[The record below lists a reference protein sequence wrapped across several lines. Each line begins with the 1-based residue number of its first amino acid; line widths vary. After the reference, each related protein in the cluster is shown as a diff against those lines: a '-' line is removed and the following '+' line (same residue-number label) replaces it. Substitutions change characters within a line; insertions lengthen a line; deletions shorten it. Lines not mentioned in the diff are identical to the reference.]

1 MESVRELHPR
11 HMVGEVAWQA
21 AIGLGIGDDDTAGCV
36 AESVHASL
44 AAATAWVEQTL
55 PEAEFPDWVRDRPH
69 GVAGA
74 FLYGSVTQGWYDNTL
89 AFEPD
94 PDLPV
99 WDADLID
106 GVLRWREQ

>member
-1 MESVRELHPR
+1 M
-11 HMVGEVAWQA
+11 AWQA
-21 AIGLGIGDDDTAGCV
+21 AIGLGIGDDDTSGCV

-44 AAATAWVEQTL
+44 AAATAWVEKTL
-55 PEAEFPDWVRDRPH
+55 PQAEFPDWVRGRPH

-74 FLYGSVTQGWYDNTL
+74 FLYGSVAQGWYDDSLT
-89 AFEPD
+89 FEPD